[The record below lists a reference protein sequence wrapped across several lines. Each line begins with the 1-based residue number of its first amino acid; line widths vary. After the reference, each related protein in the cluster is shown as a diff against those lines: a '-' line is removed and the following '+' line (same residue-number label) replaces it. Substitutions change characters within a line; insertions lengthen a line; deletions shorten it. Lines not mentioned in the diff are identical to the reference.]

1 MSGRV
6 TMANSV
12 SLKWKNKDAF
22 FRRLVSVVPAAE
34 QELAAANETSAN
46 AMATLARSLAPVNT
60 GRLLASIRI
69 EPRERGAFA
78 VMAGGPLT
86 THPVRQGASQKY
98 DYALGAEFGTQDT
111 PAQPF
116 FWPSFRVNKR
126 PAKAR
131 ATRALTK
138 AIKQKGFRTNG

>member
-1 MSGRV
+1 MADNV
-6 TMANSV
+6 T
-12 SLKWKNKDAF
+12 LKWPRKDAF

-34 QELAAANETSAN
+34 QELAAANEQSAN
-46 AMATLARSLAPVNT
+46 ALADLARRLAAT
-60 GRLLASIRI
+60 GDSGRLQASIRI
-69 EPRERGAFA
+69 ETRERGSLA
-78 VMAGGPLT
+78 VLAGGPLT
-86 THPVRQGASQKY
+86 THPVRKGASRSY
-98 DYALGAEFGTQDT
+98 DYAFAAEFGTEKM

-138 AIKQKGFRTNG
+138 AIKQRGFGTNG